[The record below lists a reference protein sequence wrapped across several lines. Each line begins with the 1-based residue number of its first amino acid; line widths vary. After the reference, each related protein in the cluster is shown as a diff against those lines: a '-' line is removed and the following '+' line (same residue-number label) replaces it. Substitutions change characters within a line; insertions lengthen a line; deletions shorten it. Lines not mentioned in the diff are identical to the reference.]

1 MCVSGRVIPRKVAQ
15 NCWKSCW
22 IQLKKNWIESNFV
35 LQRCLVVPVLA
46 RNTSAQ
52 IYVQCKYLDDKY
64 QLPSYSYKRLIFKHF
79 TVGVQIFYVH
89 PKYIYNNI
97 QLLLQSPTDIPC
109 WVPGLPWVICFNM
122 VTMATM
128 AAMGPAVVPLALAGP
143 LVVGLT
149 KLLSVAPWKAVIRL
163 RATWILTYRMGVMV
177 TMSEMCVCVFYI
189 YIYIYIL
196 VSRKCQRTC
205 FALNDGKHSI
215 TQNIPLNTG
224 ITRNIMYK
232 YICLVKS
239 YIKWCRMSLIIHG
252 RYMLFTWSESQFD
265 MFDRKSV

>member
-1 MCVSGRVIPRKVAQ
+1 
-15 NCWKSCW
+15 
-22 IQLKKNWIESNFV
+22 
-35 LQRCLVVPVLA
+35 
-46 RNTSAQ
+46 
-52 IYVQCKYLDDKY
+52 
-64 QLPSYSYKRLIFKHF
+64 
-79 TVGVQIFYVH
+79 
-89 PKYIYNNI
+89 
-97 QLLLQSPTDIPC
+97 
-109 WVPGLPWVICFNM
+109 
-122 VTMATM
+122 MATM

-177 TMSEMCVCVFYI
+177 TMSEMCVSVCFVYI
-189 YIYIYIL
+189 HIYIYIL

-205 FALNDGKHSI
+205 FALNDGKQSI

-239 YIKWCRMSLIIHG
+239 YIK
-252 RYMLFTWSESQFD
+252 
-265 MFDRKSV
+265 